1 MHMYMI
7 VVYMFFFCFYA
18 VTEESSCYKLRLRE
32 RLQSDRKLIG
42 STLFSVSEYH
52 GLCLLKGKQVQKF
65 FYTYLNFTKPFCYL
79 NVDIIRDLNFGSL
92 VYPTG

>member
-32 RLQSDRKLIG
+32 RLQSVRKLIG
-42 STLFSVSEYH
+42 STLFSVSEYC
-52 GLCLLKGKQVQKF
+52 GLCFLVGKQVQKF
-65 FYTYLNFTKPFCYL
+65 FYMCLNFTKPYL
-79 NVDIIRDLNFGSL
+79 LFECGYNKGS
-92 VYPTG
+92 

>member
-32 RLQSDRKLIG
+32 RLQSVRKLIG
-42 STLFSVSEYH
+42 STLFSVSEYC
-52 GLCLLKGKQVQKF
+52 GLFLVGKQVQKF
-65 FYTYLNFTKPFCYL
+65 FLHVLEF
-79 NVDIIRDLNFGSL
+79 
-92 VYPTG
+92 